1 MRIIEE
7 NYVEARTLLHELYFI
22 PKDTIQQY
30 TMVPPS
36 IVSVEY
42 VRHTDVKPLQQLCG
56 IVDNWAL
63 NYCHKEIHLRC
74 CKGCRSTSARAICA
88 LVLYIQRS
96 IIQYKN

>member
-1 MRIIEE
+1 
-7 NYVEARTLLHELYFI
+7 
-22 PKDTIQQY
+22 
-30 TMVPPS
+30 MVPPS

-74 CKGCRSTSARAICA
+74 CKGRRSTSARAICA

-96 IIQYKN
+96 IISI